1 MIWGGIMYTKIE
13 EAMLFAFKANKG
25 KKVKINNVDKTFDNI
40 AVYSLMKDICEAE
53 DVLVASLL
61 HDVINDTEYGYEEI
75 EELFG
80 TLVADMVS
88 DLSEDMSIA
97 KWMDRKKDFV
107 KRMKNN
113 YDINV
118 INIMVA
124 VKLYDLLSY
133 YDYFLQNGDKLWKLS
148 SGDKNENCWLFREIY
163 NIGKKKNADSNLLNR
178 YKELLIVYFGEFDEE
193 V

>member
-1 MIWGGIMYTKIE
+1 MYTKIE

-40 AVYSLMKDICEAE
+40 AVYSLMKDICDAE
-53 DVLVASLL
+53 DVLVAALL

-107 KRMKNN
+107 KRMKSN

-148 SGDKNENCWLFREIY
+148 SGDKNENCWLYREIY